1 MSIGFKVARRIV
13 VGVIGATLVLIG
25 VALFVLPGPG
35 VVVFAAGL
43 GVLSL
48 EFAWARRWLGKVRRG
63 ISDASRHARIK
74 RSD

>member
-1 MSIGFKVARRIV
+1 MSVGFKVARRIV

-35 VVVFAAGL
+35 VVVLAAGL

-48 EFAWARRWLGKVRRG
+48 EFAWARRWLGRLRRG
-63 ISDASRHARIK
+63 ISETSRHARIK